1 MTYKVYKEITSWDI
15 KKSNL
20 LVEKL
25 FDIWT
30 YKNYISKKWKNNTT
44 MILSLSTAG
53 WSGNEEIIDA
63 LEKNHIFWLMFWT
76 KSERGGHYTFE
87 IDFSIIGFKTVSEF
101 TKENGFSRQYVNQ
114 NKEKFE
120 WIIISEKKRLVR
132 TKK

>member
-1 MTYKVYKEITSWDI
+1 MKEITSWNI

-20 LVEKL
+20 LVDKL

-63 LEKNHIFWLMFWT
+63 LEKNQFFWLMFWT
-76 KSERGGHYTFE
+76 KSERGGRYTFE

-101 TKENGFSRQYVNQ
+101 TKEMGFSRQYVNQ

-120 WIIISEKKRLVR
+120 WIIVSEKKRLVR
-132 TKK
+132 TKIK